1 MFFREKI
8 HSMAKVYNPVL
19 QVDGHRLYYSFLAG
33 STKILTNQADLNRI
47 NVFPVSDGDTGSNMA
62 ATVRSVYDT
71 VHPHKSYKITLE
83 RIAEAALTNAR
94 GNSGIIFA
102 QFIYGLSN
110 ETADHT
116 SITLNQ
122 FIDSIRKSVRYIYE
136 AIANPVE
143 GTMLTV
149 IREWAD
155 YMYDQRSSSVDF
167 NQLMIS
173 SSKVLE
179 RTLEETKNQLAV
191 LSKANVVDAGA
202 KGFVLFI
209 HGIIDFIRSNNI
221 RHLLR
226 SKTESLLLPA
236 VGIHIQEQVEFRYCT
251 EAILKHATLDAP
263 TLTEMLKRYGDSGV
277 VAGSDT
283 MKHLHLHTNEPSRFF
298 DELRK
303 FGTITFQKADDMIRQ
318 SDTFYRRKWK
328 IALVTDSTC
337 DLSDVLIDHYQ
348 IHMLPI
354 NIQFG
359 ENHYLD
365 KLTLQPEQFYSQ
377 LDEGVDFP
385 KTSQINEKAFINLY
399 SQLVSHYDSIIA
411 VHLTGH
417 FSGTFFNSQKAAKI
431 ISSESGKTISVIN
444 SKTLSGG
451 LGLIMLRIARAIE
464 EDLPHDRIVG
474 MTEEWLTKSK
484 IFVSVKTLKYMVRGG
499 RVSPFKGMI
508 ARLLNVNPII
518 SMDEHGKSLVFGKA
532 YSQKTNM
539 EKVLHHIKTLLA
551 GQKIWNYV
559 LLHANNPRAALWYE
573 EQMKNL
579 TGLDP
584 VSLVEISPVIGANAG
599 IGAAA
604 VAIMLD

>member
-1 MFFREKI
+1 
-8 HSMAKVYNPVL
+8 MAKVYNPVL

-33 STKILTNQADLNRI
+33 SRKIMTNQADLNRI

-71 VHPHKSYKITLE
+71 VHPHRSYKITLE
-83 RIAEAALTNAR
+83 RIAEAALSNAR

-110 ETADHT
+110 ETADHV
-116 SITLNQ
+116 SITLSQ
-122 FIDSIRKSVRYIYE
+122 FIDSIRKSVRYVYE

-155 YMYDQRSSSVDF
+155 YMHDQRNSSVDF
-167 NQLMIS
+167 NQLMINS
-173 SSKVLE
+173 DKVLE

-209 HGIIDFIRSNNI
+209 RGIIDFIRSNNI
-221 RHLLR
+221 RQLLH
-226 SKTESLLLPA
+226 SKTESLPLP
-236 VGIHIQEQVEFRYCT
+236 VREVHMQEQVEFRYCT
-251 EAILKHATLDAP
+251 EALLKHPTLDTPA
-263 TLTEMLKRYGDSGV
+263 LTEMIKWYGDSGV

-283 MKHLHLHTNEPSRFF
+283 LKHLHLHTNEPARFF
-298 DELRK
+298 NELRK
-303 FGTITFQKADDMIRQ
+303 FGSITFQKADDMIRQ
-318 SDTFYRRKWK
+318 NDTVFRRKWK

-354 NIQFG
+354 NIEFG

-365 KLTLQPEQFYSQ
+365 KLTLQTEQFYSL

-399 SQLVSHYDSIIA
+399 SQLVSHYDSVIA
-411 VHLTGH
+411 VHLTGQ

-451 LGLIMLRIARAIE
+451 LGLIMLRIAQAIE

-474 MTEEWLTKSK
+474 MTGEWIAKSK

-499 RVSPFKGMI
+499 RVSHFKGMI

-518 SMDEHGKSLVFGKA
+518 SMDEQGKSLVFGKA
-532 YSQKTNM
+532 HSQKTNM
-539 EKVLHHIKTLLA
+539 EKVLHHIKTLLT
-551 GQKIWNYV
+551 GQKVWNYV
-559 LLHANNPRAALWYE
+559 VLHANNPGAALWYE

-579 TGLDP
+579 TGIDP
-584 VSLVEISPVIGANAG
+584 VSVVEISPVIGANAG

-604 VAIMLD
+604 VAIMLN

>member
-1 MFFREKI
+1 
-8 HSMAKVYNPVL
+8 MAKVYNPVL

-33 STKILTNQADLNRI
+33 SRKILTNQADLNRI

-71 VHPHKSYKITLE
+71 VHPHRSYKITLE
-83 RIAEAALTNAR
+83 RIAEAALSNAR

-110 ETADHT
+110 ETADHS
-116 SITLNQ
+116 SITLSQ
-122 FIDSIRKSVRYIYE
+122 FIDSIRKSVRYVYD

-155 YMYDQRSSSVDF
+155 YMHGQRNSSLDF
-167 NQLMIS
+167 NQLMINS
-173 SSKVLE
+173 GKVLE

-221 RHLLR
+221 RHLLH
-226 SKTESLLLPA
+226 SKSEGLLLP
-236 VGIHIQEQVEFRYCT
+236 VREVHVQEQVEFRYCT
-251 EAILKHATLDAP
+251 EAILKHATLDGPA
-263 TLTEMLKRYGDSGV
+263 LTEMIKRYGDSGV

-283 MKHLHLHTNEPSRFF
+283 LKHLHLHTNEPARFF
-298 DELRK
+298 NELRK
-303 FGTITFQKADDMIRQ
+303 FGSITFQKADDMIRQ
-318 SDTFYRRKWK
+318 SDAVYRRKWK

-365 KLTLQPEQFYSQ
+365 KLTLQTEQFYSL

-399 SQLVSHYDSIIA
+399 SQLVSHYDSVIA
-411 VHLTGH
+411 VHLTGQ

-431 ISSESGKTISVIN
+431 VSSESGKTISVIN

-474 MTEEWLTKSK
+474 MTEEWIAKSK

-499 RVSPFKGMI
+499 RVSHFKGMI
-508 ARLLNVNPII
+508 ARLLNINPII
-518 SMDEHGKSLVFGKA
+518 SMDEQGKSLVFGKA
-532 YSQKTNM
+532 HSQKTNM
-539 EKVLHHIKTLLA
+539 EKVLHHIRTLLT
-551 GQKIWNYV
+551 GQKVWNYV
-559 LLHANNPRAALWYE
+559 VLHANNPRAAQWYE

-584 VSLVEISPVIGANAG
+584 VSVVEISPVIGANAG

-604 VAIMLD
+604 VAIMLN